1 MSINET
7 LKQKIDELDLDRRFN
22 DAVVMV
28 ERTITSALDK
38 AGDYTAGHKDDLE
51 SWIDKTGTTVTERSD
66 RLAEPVAKAQARAR
80 LAVERLAAR
89 READPGAGPT
99 GPETGPGASTVV
111 EDVDPDA
118 GTDPEDTTS

>member
-22 DAVVMV
+22 DAVVRV

-51 SWIDKTGTTVTERSD
+51 SWIDKAGTTVTERTD
-66 RLAEPVAKAQARAR
+66 GRFAEPVAKAQARAR
-80 LAVERLAAR
+80 LAVEKLAAR
-89 READPGAGPT
+89 QDAGAAKHAPGETVAEADV
-99 GPETGPGASTVV
+99 ETGPAPDPAAPEST
-111 EDVDPDA
+111 
-118 GTDPEDTTS
+118 S

>member
-22 DAVVMV
+22 DAVVIM

-38 AGDYTAGHKDDLE
+38 AGEYTAGHKDDLE
-51 SWIDKTGTTVTERSD
+51 SWIDKAGTTVTERSD

-89 READPGAGPT
+89 READPGADA
-99 GPETGPGASTVV
+99 ETGPGASTVV
-111 EDVDPDA
+111 EDVDPEAD
-118 GTDPEDTTS
+118 TDSEDTTS